1 MTTKSGEIVKQD
13 RIGRVRTTR
22 SQREAMLAEYEGS
35 GMSGPEYAEYI
46 GVKYPT
52 FATWLQRRKQ
62 ESGELGTQGE
72 VKERSALQ
80 WVEAVVEKAA
90 EPGETE
96 GLVIRLG
103 GGAEMTVRNVPGAR
117 LAAEVLRQLGG
128 VRGC

>member
-1 MTTKSGEIVKQD
+1 
-13 RIGRVRTTR
+13 
-22 SQREAMLAEYEGS
+22 MLAEYEGS